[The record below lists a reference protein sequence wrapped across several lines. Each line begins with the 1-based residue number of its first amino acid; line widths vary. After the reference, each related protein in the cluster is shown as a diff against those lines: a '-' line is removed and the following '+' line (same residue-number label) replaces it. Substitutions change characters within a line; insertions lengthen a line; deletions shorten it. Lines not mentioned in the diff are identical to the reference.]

1 MESSDSSDEELMVV
15 VSALEAEENEKKR
28 KRKMWVHPINMK
40 RSTLGEF
47 HHLFQ
52 DLQRDEIKFFQYF
65 RMSAPKFAE
74 CVNLLES
81 QLTLENTTFRKAISK
96 EERLAVTLRF
106 LATGDTFRTIAFS
119 YRLGETTVRNIV
131 HTTCDAIW
139 KIMGP
144 LVMPSPTKD
153 MWEENEKF
161 FRSLWNFPNCL
172 AAIDGKHVITDKPP
186 NSGSLYFNYKKS
198 FSVILLAF
206 VDAHCRFTAVDVG
219 AYGRS
224 SDGGVFA
231 NSTIGKK
238 ILSNALDIPE
248 PKTLPGCN
256 LRLPHVFVGD
266 EAFPLHNNLM
276 RPYPGRQCLNNEE
289 VKIYNYRLSRAR
301 RVSENAF
308 GILVKRFRIY
318 QRHLQI
324 DPDKLDKVILATCC
338 LHNFLRNDTCHWTEE
353 QHETIVR
360 PEGIENIP
368 GIGGA
373 STTNAMG
380 VRDSFKNY
388 FNSPNGSVSWQTEM
402 VRRGKRNV
410 T

>member
-1 MESSDSSDEELMVV
+1 MVSQLQQEVAEIKSNRRDVDDLVEVESIFIRYKLRNMEDFNKAILEIAALGGRNTYDFIFRATQKIISNKFSSNFSWLGRKGKRVFKDLSLSSLLINAAIKTKGCTIKDAEIAIQKWLRRCNKRAKNENKINSSISEL
-15 VSALEAEENEKKR
+15 LQ
-28 KRKMWVHPINMK
+28 
-40 RSTLGEF
+40 RST
-47 HHLFQ
+47 
-52 DLQRDEIKFFQYF
+52 
-65 RMSAPKFAE
+65 S
-74 CVNLLES
+74 LE
-81 QLTLENTTFRKAISK
+81 
-96 EERLAVTLRF
+96 
-106 LATGDTFRTIAFS
+106 
-119 YRLGETTVRNIV
+119 
-131 HTTCDAIW
+131 
-139 KIMGP
+139 
-144 LVMPSPTKD
+144 
-153 MWEENEKF
+153 
-161 FRSLWNFPNCL
+161 SLWNFPNCL